1 MYFKKENSGKRA
13 DVKAAI
19 YFCNMTNQPVNY
31 KSKMQ
36 EANKMRNLTTNKVN
50 ELSDYQVRSNSN
62 FLSQIDIESSK
73 DESLVKFFVDEHSE
87 EAFTE
92 LVNRYSDKVYRLAYR
107 ITGNPYDAEE
117 VLQEVFI
124 ILVEKLNT
132 FRQESRFSTWL
143 YRVAANASYMF
154 LRGGKKDK
162 ESQISF
168 DDYKP
173 YNDHGV
179 LEGVAD
185 KDWSDIPDYKL
196 LSLEGTQLIEKAIDE
211 LPEEYKIV
219 FHMKDVEGLTS
230 KEIAKILGLSLPAVK
245 SRVLRARLFLRDKLS
260 DYYSEWDKN

>member
-1 MYFKKENSGKRA
+1 MQNSRLN
-13 DVKAAI
+13 DVKNISAI
-19 YFCNMTNQPVNY
+19 NVQNVSYPGYLDVEN
-31 KSKMQ
+31 
-36 EANKMRNLTTNKVN
+36 
-50 ELSDYQVRSNSN
+50 
-62 FLSQIDIESSK
+62 SK
-73 DESLVKFFVDEHSE
+73 DELLVKFFVDSQHE

-107 ITGNPYDAEE
+107 ITGNPDDAEE

-132 FRQESRFSTWL
+132 FRQESKFSTWL

-154 LRGGKKDK
+154 LRGGKKNK
-162 ESQISF
+162 ESEVSF

-179 LEGVAD
+179 LEGVQD

-196 LSLEGTQLIEKAIDE
+196 LSLEGTQLIEKAISE
-211 LPEEYKIV
+211 LPQEYKIV
-219 FHMKDVEGLTS
+219 FHMKDIEGMTS
-230 KEIAKILGLSLPAVK
+230 KEIAKILNLSLPAVK

-260 DYYSEWDKN
+260 NYYTEWDKN

>member
-1 MYFKKENSGKRA
+1 
-13 DVKAAI
+13 
-19 YFCNMTNQPVNY
+19 MTNQPVNY
-31 KSKMQ
+31 ISKLQ
-36 EANKMRNLTTNKVN
+36 EANKMQNLTINKVN
-50 ELSDYQVRSNSN
+50 GLSDYGVHKNAN
-62 FLSQIDIESSK
+62 YLSQIDIENSK
-73 DESLVKFFVDEHSE
+73 DEALVKVFVNEQSE
-87 EAFTE
+87 DAFTE

-107 ITGNPYDAEE
+107 ITGNPDDAEE

-162 ESQISF
+162 ESQVSF

-173 YNDHGV
+173 YNDHGA

-185 KDWSDIPDYKL
+185 KDWSDIPEYKL
-196 LSLEGTQLIEKAIDE
+196 LSIEGTQLIEKAINK
-211 LPEEYKIV
+211 LPEDYKIV

-230 KEIAKILGLSLPAVK
+230 REIAKVLGLSLPAVK

>member
-1 MYFKKENSGKRA
+1 MQNARLNNVREIPGINVQHANIPEFVDVEN
-13 DVKAAI
+13 
-19 YFCNMTNQPVNY
+19 
-31 KSKMQ
+31 
-36 EANKMRNLTTNKVN
+36 
-50 ELSDYQVRSNSN
+50 
-62 FLSQIDIESSK
+62 SK
-73 DESLVKFFVDEHSE
+73 DELLVKFFVDSQNE

-107 ITGNPYDAEE
+107 ITGNPDDAEE

-124 ILVEKLNT
+124 ILIEKLNT

-154 LRGGKKDK
+154 LRGGKKNK
-162 ESQISF
+162 ESQVSF

-179 LEGVAD
+179 LEGVQD
-185 KDWSDIPDYKL
+185 KDWTDIPDYKL

-230 KEIAKILGLSLPAVK
+230 KEIAKVLNLSLPAVK

-260 DYYSEWDKN
+260 DYYTEWDKN

>member
-1 MYFKKENSGKRA
+1 MQNLRVDNVK
-13 DVKAAI
+13 DVSVINAR
-19 YFCNMTNQPVNY
+19 N
-31 KSKMQ
+31 
-36 EANKMRNLTTNKVN
+36 ANFP
-50 ELSDYQVRSNSN
+50 DY
-62 FLSQIDIESSK
+62 IDIENSK
-73 DESLVKFFVDEHSE
+73 DELLVKLFVDSQNE

-92 LVNRYSDKVYRLAYR
+92 LVNRYSEKVYRLTYR
-107 ITGNPYDAEE
+107 ITNNPDDAEE

-154 LRGGKKDK
+154 LRGGKKNK
-162 ESQISF
+162 ESQVSF

-173 YNDHGV
+173 YNDQGV
-179 LEGVAD
+179 LEGVLN

-196 LSLEGTQLIEKAIDE
+196 LSMEGTELIEKAINE

-219 FHMKDVEGLTS
+219 FHMKDVEGMTS
-230 KEIAKILGLSLPAVK
+230 KEIAKTLNLSLPAVK

-260 DYYSEWDKN
+260 DYYAEWDKN

>member
-1 MYFKKENSGKRA
+1 MQNSRLN
-13 DVKAAI
+13 DVKNISAI
-19 YFCNMTNQPVNY
+19 NVQN
-31 KSKMQ
+31 
-36 EANKMRNLTTNKVN
+36 A
-50 ELSDYQVRSNSN
+50 SNPGYLDVEN
-62 FLSQIDIESSK
+62 SK
-73 DESLVKFFVDEHSE
+73 DELLVKFFVDSQHE

-107 ITGNPYDAEE
+107 ITANPDDAEE

-132 FRQESRFSTWL
+132 FRQESKFSTWL

-154 LRGGKKDK
+154 LRGGKKNK
-162 ESQISF
+162 ENQVSF

-179 LEGVAD
+179 LEGVQD

-196 LSLEGTQLIEKAIDE
+196 LSLEGTQLIEKAISE

-219 FHMKDVEGLTS
+219 FHMKDIEGMTS
-230 KEIAKILGLSLPAVK
+230 KEIAKILNLSLPAVK

-260 DYYSEWDKN
+260 NYYTEWDKN

>member
-1 MYFKKENSGKRA
+1 MINST
-13 DVKAAI
+13 VKSVKGLPNPSVHNA
-19 YFCNMTNQPVNY
+19 NY
-31 KSKMQ
+31 P
-36 EANKMRNLTTNKVN
+36 
-50 ELSDYQVRSNSN
+50 DY
-62 FLSQIDIESSK
+62 LDIDSSK
-73 DESLVKFFVDEHSE
+73 DEMLVKYFVDSQNE

-107 ITGNPYDAEE
+107 ITGNPDDAEE

-124 ILVEKLNT
+124 ILVEKLGT

-143 YRVAANASYMF
+143 YRVAANASYMY

-162 ESQISF
+162 QNQVSF

-179 LEGVAD
+179 LEGVQD
-185 KDWSDIPDYKL
+185 KDWSEIPDYKL
-196 LSLEGTQLIEKAIDE
+196 VSLEGTQLIEKAIDE

-219 FHMKDVEGLTS
+219 FHMKDVEGMTS
-230 KEIAKILGLSLPAVK
+230 KEIAKVLGLSLPAVK

-260 DYYSEWDKN
+260 DYYTEWDKN

>member
-1 MYFKKENSGKRA
+1 
-13 DVKAAI
+13 
-19 YFCNMTNQPVNY
+19 
-31 KSKMQ
+31 MQ
-36 EANKMRNLTTNKVN
+36 EARLNGEITKISTINGLNP
-50 ELSDYQVRSNSN
+50 DIQGYA
-62 FLSQIDIESSK
+62 DIENSK
-73 DESLVKFFVDEHSE
+73 DELLVKLFVDSQNED
-87 EAFTE
+87 AFTE

-107 ITGNPYDAEE
+107 ITGNPDDAEE

-154 LRGGKKDK
+154 LRGGKKTK
-162 ESQISF
+162 ESQVSF

-179 LEGVAD
+179 LEGVQD

-196 LSLEGTQLIEKAIDE
+196 LSVEGSQLIEKAIEE
-211 LPEEYKIV
+211 LPDDYKIV
-219 FHMKDVEGLTS
+219 FHMKDVEGMTS
-230 KEIAKILGLSLPAVK
+230 REIAKVLNLSLPAVK

-260 DYYSEWDKN
+260 DYYSEWDKS

>member
-1 MYFKKENSGKRA
+1 
-13 DVKAAI
+13 
-19 YFCNMTNQPVNY
+19 
-31 KSKMQ
+31 MQ
-36 EANKMRNLTTNKVN
+36 NLTINKVN
-50 ELSDYQVRSNSN
+50 ELSDYGVHKNAN
-62 FLSQIDIESSK
+62 YLSQIDIENSK
-73 DESLVKFFVDEHSE
+73 DETLVKVFVNEQSE
-87 EAFTE
+87 DAFTE

-107 ITGNPYDAEE
+107 ITGNPDDAEE

-162 ESQISF
+162 ESQVSF

-173 YNDHGV
+173 YNDHGA

-185 KDWSDIPDYKL
+185 KDWSDIPEYKL
-196 LSLEGTQLIEKAIDE
+196 LSIEGTQLIEKAINK
-211 LPEEYKIV
+211 LPEDYKIV

-230 KEIAKILGLSLPAVK
+230 REIAKVLGLSLPAVK

>member
-1 MYFKKENSGKRA
+1 MQISRVDQVKEVSSYNGQNSA
-13 DVKAAI
+13 D
-19 YFCNMTNQPVNY
+19 YLN
-31 KSKMQ
+31 
-36 EANKMRNLTTNKVN
+36 
-50 ELSDYQVRSNSN
+50 
-62 FLSQIDIESSK
+62 QIDIESSK
-73 DESLVKFFVDEHSE
+73 DEILVKFFVDEHSE
-87 EAFTE
+87 LAFTE

-107 ITGNPYDAEE
+107 ITGNPDDAEE

-154 LRGGKKDK
+154 LRGGKKNKDNQVSID
-162 ESQISF
+162 E
-168 DDYKP
+168 YKP
-173 YNDHGV
+173 YNDHGA
-179 LEGVAD
+179 LDGVQD

-196 LSLEGTQLIEKAIDE
+196 LSLEGSKLIEDAINE

-219 FHMKDVEGLTS
+219 FHMKDVEGMTS
-230 KEIAKILGLSLPAVK
+230 KEIAKALGLSLPAVK

>member
-1 MYFKKENSGKRA
+1 MQNS
-13 DVKAAI
+13 
-19 YFCNMTNQPVNY
+19 
-31 KSKMQ
+31 
-36 EANKMRNLTTNKVN
+36 
-50 ELSDYQVRSNSN
+50 RSNNMRQVSEIN
-62 FLSQIDIESSK
+62 ARQSSVPGYVDVENAK
-73 DESLVKFFVDEHSE
+73 DERLVQLFVDSQNE

-107 ITGNPYDAEE
+107 ITGNPDDAEE

-124 ILVEKLNT
+124 ILIEKLNT

-154 LRGGKKDK
+154 LRGGKKTR
-162 ESQISF
+162 ESQVSF

-179 LEGVAD
+179 LQGVQE
-185 KDWSDIPDYKL
+185 KDWSGIPDYKL
-196 LSLEGTQLIEKAIDE
+196 LSHEGSQLIEKAIDE
-211 LPEEYKIV
+211 LPEEYRIV
-219 FHMKDVEGLTS
+219 FHMKDIEGMTS
-230 KEIAKILGLSLPAVK
+230 KEIANVLDLSLPAIK

>member
-1 MYFKKENSGKRA
+1 
-13 DVKAAI
+13 
-19 YFCNMTNQPVNY
+19 
-31 KSKMQ
+31 MQ
-36 EANKMRNLTTNKVN
+36 NLTINNVN
-50 ELSDYQVRSNSN
+50 GLSDYGVRKNAN
-62 FLSQIDIESSK
+62 YLSQIDIENSK
-73 DESLVKFFVDEHSE
+73 DEALVKVFVNEQSE
-87 EAFTE
+87 DAFTE

-107 ITGNPYDAEE
+107 ITGNPDDAEE

-162 ESQISF
+162 ESQVSF

-173 YNDHGV
+173 YNDHGA

-185 KDWSDIPDYKL
+185 KDWSDIPEYKL
-196 LSLEGTQLIEKAIDE
+196 LSIEGTQLIEKAINK
-211 LPEEYKIV
+211 LPEDYKIV

-230 KEIAKILGLSLPAVK
+230 REIAKVLGLSLPAVK

>member
-1 MYFKKENSGKRA
+1 
-13 DVKAAI
+13 
-19 YFCNMTNQPVNY
+19 
-31 KSKMQ
+31 MQ
-36 EANKMRNLTTNKVN
+36 EARLNGEITKISTINGLNP
-50 ELSDYQVRSNSN
+50 DIQGYA
-62 FLSQIDIESSK
+62 DIENSK
-73 DESLVKFFVDEHSE
+73 DELLVKFFVDSQNED
-87 EAFTE
+87 AFTE

-107 ITGNPYDAEE
+107 ITGNPDDAEE

-154 LRGGKKDK
+154 LRGGKKTK
-162 ESQISF
+162 ESQVSF

-179 LEGVAD
+179 LEGVQD

-196 LSLEGTQLIEKAIDE
+196 LSVEGSQLIEKAIEE
-211 LPEEYKIV
+211 LPDDYKIV
-219 FHMKDVEGLTS
+219 FHMKDVEGMTS
-230 KEIAKILGLSLPAVK
+230 REIAKVLNLSLPAVK

-260 DYYSEWDKN
+260 DYYSEWDKS

>member
-1 MYFKKENSGKRA
+1 
-13 DVKAAI
+13 
-19 YFCNMTNQPVNY
+19 
-31 KSKMQ
+31 MQ
-36 EANKMRNLTTNKVN
+36 NLTVSKVK
-50 ELSDYQVRSNSN
+50 ELADYNVHNNSN
-62 FLSQIDIESSK
+62 FLTQIDIDNAK
-73 DESLVKFFVDEHSE
+73 DESLVKVFVDEQNE
-87 EAFTE
+87 EVFTE

-107 ITGNPYDAEE
+107 ITGNPDDAEE

-124 ILVEKLNT
+124 ILIEKLNT

-162 ESQISF
+162 ESQVSF

-179 LEGVAD
+179 LEGVQD
-185 KDWSDIPDYKL
+185 KDWSDIPDFKL

-211 LPEEYKIV
+211 LPEEYRIV
-219 FHMKDVEGLTS
+219 FHMKDIEGLTS
-230 KEIAKILGLSLPAVK
+230 KEIARALGLSLPAVK

-260 DYYSEWDKN
+260 DYYSEWDKS

>member
-1 MYFKKENSGKRA
+1 MQNSRLN
-13 DVKAAI
+13 DVKNISAI
-19 YFCNMTNQPVNY
+19 NVQNVSYPGYLDVEN
-31 KSKMQ
+31 
-36 EANKMRNLTTNKVN
+36 
-50 ELSDYQVRSNSN
+50 
-62 FLSQIDIESSK
+62 SK
-73 DESLVKFFVDEHSE
+73 DELLVKFFVDSQHE

-107 ITGNPYDAEE
+107 ITGNPDDAEE

-132 FRQESRFSTWL
+132 FRQESKFSTWL

-154 LRGGKKDK
+154 LRGGKKNK
-162 ESQISF
+162 ESEVSF

-179 LEGVAD
+179 LEGVQD

-196 LSLEGTQLIEKAIDE
+196 LSLEGAQLIEKAISE
-211 LPEEYKIV
+211 LPQEYKIV
-219 FHMKDVEGLTS
+219 FHMKDIEGMTS
-230 KEIAKILGLSLPAVK
+230 KEIAKILNLSLPAVK

-260 DYYSEWDKN
+260 NYYTEWDKN

>member
-1 MYFKKENSGKRA
+1 
-13 DVKAAI
+13 
-19 YFCNMTNQPVNY
+19 MTNQPVNY
-31 KSKMQ
+31 ISKLQ
-36 EANKMRNLTTNKVN
+36 EANKMQNLTINKVN
-50 ELSDYQVRSNSN
+50 ELSDYGVHKNAN
-62 FLSQIDIESSK
+62 YLSQIDIENSK
-73 DESLVKFFVDEHSE
+73 DEALVKVFVNEQSE
-87 EAFTE
+87 DAFTE

-107 ITGNPYDAEE
+107 ITGNPDDAEE

-162 ESQISF
+162 ESQVSF

-173 YNDHGV
+173 YNDHGA

-185 KDWSDIPDYKL
+185 KDWSDIPEYKL
-196 LSLEGTQLIEKAIDE
+196 LSIEGTQLIEKAINK
-211 LPEEYKIV
+211 LPEDYKIV

-230 KEIAKILGLSLPAVK
+230 REIAKVLGLSLPAVK